1 MGVEIRGHQ
10 NQRVC
15 QLATAPFR
23 GAALCEFLQL
33 LADSFGTPIS
43 DAG

>member
-10 NQRVC
+10 NQRVR
-15 QLATAPFR
+15 QLVAAPLR

-33 LADSFGTPIS
+33 QADSFGTPIS
-43 DAG
+43 DSG

>member
-10 NQRVC
+10 NQRVY

-23 GAALCEFLQL
+23 GAALCEFLQFQ
-33 LADSFGTPIS
+33 ADSFGTPIS